1 MTTQWRRARDR
12 QPEQRPALPI
22 WPVSVS
28 NGEFLPAPPTARDR
42 EILRRVLERIDGA
55 AARTCFDRR
64 RFLTRSSALA
74 ATLAVLNG
82 CASGDGATPA
92 TTSSTST
99 TVPASTLP
107 ATSNP
112 TTTNPTTT
120 TLGEP
125 GGEFVVPEPED
136 IEACDIELGD
146 RGEFIFDVH
155 THHVMPEG
163 VWRDNAARIEMMLR
177 RLVPS
182 GCAEAEKLECLN
194 RVAYITNMFLGSD
207 TTMALLS
214 DVPNSGP
221 IDAPLPFDAKVGT
234 AELME
239 ALTVAGQRRVI
250 LHDVIAPNYGNLE
263 MRLDDMSRTADTGR
277 VAAFKVYTAWG
288 PGGQG
293 YSLADP
299 AIGVPVVE
307 RASDLGV
314 DIICAHKGLP
324 LQEFDRRFNGPEDI
338 CEMAAQFPDMRF
350 VVFHAAYEIQTT
362 ERAYDP
368 GRAAVGVNSMIKAMD
383 DFGIPPNGNVWC
395 ELGTT
400 WREVM
405 RDPTQAAHVIGK
417 LVSRM
422 GEDRVM
428 WGTDGIWLGSPQ
440 GQIEAFR
447 TFEITA
453 AFQEQY
459 GYGAL
464 TPDVKAKIF
473 GLNAA
478 ALFGVDPEAHT
489 CAINADLLAASKGEL
504 QVLVDD
510 GLVPSPYEPIGYL
523 TRREVLGWW
532 RSMKEPF
539 LPV

>member
-1 MTTQWRRARDR
+1 MTSQWRRARDR
-12 QPEQRPALPI
+12 EPERRPALPI

-42 EILRRVLERIDGA
+42 EIVRRVVERIDIA
-55 AARTCFDRR
+55 AARTGLDRR

-74 ATLAVLNG
+74 ATLTVLNG
-82 CASGDGATPA
+82 CASGDDAGPPV
-92 TTSSTST
+92 TTASTTTAPPTTST
-99 TVPASTLP
+99 TIPA
-107 ATSNP
+107 
-112 TTTNPTTT
+112 TTT

-125 GGEFVVPEPED
+125 GGEFVVPEAED
-136 IEACDIELGD
+136 VEACEIELGD

-163 VWRDNAARIEMMLR
+163 VWRYNASRIEMMLR
-177 RLVPS
+177 RLVPA
-182 GCAEAEKLECLN
+182 GCREAEKLECLN
-194 RVAYITNMFLGSD
+194 RVAYLTNMFLGSD

-250 LHDVIAPNYGNLE
+250 LHDVIAPNYGDLE

-299 AIGVPVVE
+299 SIGVPVVE
-307 RASDLGV
+307 RARDLGI

-338 CEMAAQFPDMRF
+338 CEMAARFPDMRF

-368 GRAAVGVNSMIKAMD
+368 GRATVGVNSMINAMD
-383 DFGIPPNGNVWC
+383 DFGIPANGNVWC

-428 WGTDGIWLGSPQ
+428 WGTDAIWLGSPQ
-440 GQIEAFR
+440 GQIESFR
-447 TFEITA
+447 AFEITT

-464 TPDVKAKIF
+464 TPEVKAKIF

-478 ALFGVDPEAHT
+478 ELFGVDPEAHT
-489 CAINADLLAASKGEL
+489 CAIDTELLAASKGEL

-510 GLVPSPYEPIGYL
+510 GLVPSPYEPIGYM
-523 TRREVLGWW
+523 TRREVLAWW

>member
-1 MTTQWRRARDR
+1 MTTRWRRERDR
-12 QPEQRPALPI
+12 RPEQRPALPV

-28 NGEFLPAPPTARDR
+28 NGEFLPASPSERDR
-42 EILRRVLERIDGA
+42 EVTRRVLARIDVA
-55 AARTCFDRR
+55 AARTGFDRR

-74 ATLAVLNG
+74 ATLTVLNA
-82 CASGDGATPA
+82 CASGDDAAPPG
-92 TTSSTST
+92 TTSTST
-99 TVPASTLP
+99 TS
-107 ATSNP
+107 SS
-112 TTTNPTTT
+112 TTT
-120 TLGEP
+120 TPPATTTTTRGEP

-136 IEACDIELGD
+136 IEACETELGD

-155 THHVMPEG
+155 THHVMPDG
-163 VWRDNAARIEMMLR
+163 VWRDTATRIETMIG

-182 GCAEAEKLECLN
+182 GCGEAEPLECLN
-194 RVAYITNMFLGSD
+194 RVAYLTNMFLGSD

-250 LHDVIAPNYGNLE
+250 LHDVIAPNFGDID
-263 MRLDDMSRTADTGR
+263 MRLDDMSMTADTGR

-293 YSLADP
+293 YSLTDP
-299 AIGVPVVE
+299 TIGVPVVE
-307 RASDLGV
+307 RARDLGV

-324 LQEFDRRFNGPEDI
+324 LREFDRRFNGPEDI
-338 CEMAAQFPDMRF
+338 CEMAARFPDMRF
-350 VVFHAAYEIQTT
+350 VVFHAAYEIQTA
-362 ERAYDP
+362 ERAYDSN
-368 GRAAVGVNSMIKAMD
+368 RAAVGVNSLIKAMD
-383 DFGIPPNGNVWC
+383 DFGIPANGNVWC

-400 WREVM
+400 WREIM
-405 RDPTQAAHVIGK
+405 RDPTQAAHVMGK
-417 LVSRM
+417 LISRM

-428 WGTDGIWLGSPQ
+428 WGTDAIWLGSPQ
-440 GQIEAFR
+440 GQIDSFR
-447 TFEITA
+447 AFEITE

-459 GYGAL
+459 GYPAL
-464 TPDVKAKIF
+464 TPEVKAKIF

-478 ALFGVDPEAHT
+478 DLFGVDAEALMCGIDT
-489 CAINADLLAASKGEL
+489 DLLTASKGEL
-504 QVLVDD
+504 QILVDD
-510 GLVPSPYEPIGYL
+510 GLVPSPYEPIGYM

-532 RSMKEPF
+532 NSTDPLF
-539 LPV
+539 TI